1 MKVTCTKGLD
11 ASWKWTVL
19 LEPSW
24 NISFMPSST
33 IGQTTCSFHL
43 KAMLGCHKFEGD
55 VRKGK

>member
-1 MKVTCTKGLD
+1 MKVTCTQGLD

-33 IGQTTCSFHL
+33 NGQTTCSFHL
-43 KAMLGCHKFEGD
+43 NVVRNLRED